1 MAKLKSSNRASRYI
15 SWIIASVAAVL
26 LVAVAGAYFFI
37 SSQPIIKSSEIKDVS
52 FPVYSPTKEPKGY
65 ELDRSATQ
73 LSKDTFSYTFASD
86 SDYDD
91 DIVVTLQPVP
101 SGFDMTKLIGSGTV
115 TTRST
120 DLGILYDLSTPSKT
134 QYLLK
139 TEKTL
144 IFFTSQDDVS
154 VEEVTSLV
162 DSLVKL

>member
-15 SWIIASVAAVL
+15 RWIVGVAIVL
-26 LVAVAGAYFFI
+26 LVAIAGAYFFI
-37 SSQPIIKSSEIKDVS
+37 SRQPIIKQSEIKDVS
-52 FPVYSPTKEPKGY
+52 FPIYSPTKEPKGY

-73 LSKDTFSYTFASD
+73 LSKDTFSYTFVSD
-86 SDYDD
+86 SDDD

-101 SGFDMTKLIGSGTV
+101 SGFDMTKLVGSGTV

-139 TEKTL
+139 TEETL

-154 VEEVTSLV
+154 VEQVASLV

>member
-1 MAKLKSSNRASRYI
+1 MAKFKSSSRAPRYI
-15 SWIIASVAAVL
+15 RWIVGVAIVL
-26 LVAVAGAYFFI
+26 LVAIAGAYFFI
-37 SSQPIIKSSEIKDVS
+37 SRQPIIKQSEIKDVS
-52 FPVYSPTKEPKGY
+52 FPIYSPTKEPKGY

-73 LSKDTFSYTFASD
+73 LSKDTFSYTFVSD
-86 SDYDD
+86 SDDD

-101 SGFDMTKLIGSGTV
+101 SGFDMTKLVGSGTV

-154 VEEVTSLV
+154 VEEVTSIV

>member
-1 MAKLKSSNRASRYI
+1 MAKFKSSSRASRYI
-15 SWIIASVAAVL
+15 RWIVGVAIVL
-26 LVAVAGAYFFI
+26 LVAIAGAYFFI
-37 SSQPIIKSSEIKDVS
+37 SRQPIIKPSEIKDVS
-52 FPVYSPTKEPKGY
+52 FPIYSPTKEPKGY

-73 LSKDTFSYTFASD
+73 LSKDTFSYTFVSD
-86 SDYDD
+86 SDDD

-139 TEKTL
+139 TEETL

>member
-1 MAKLKSSNRASRYI
+1 MAKLKSSSRASRYI
-15 SWIIASVAAVL
+15 RWIVCAAIVL

-37 SSQPIIKSSEIKDVS
+37 SRQPIIKPSEIKDVS
-52 FPVYSPTKEPKGY
+52 FPIYSPTKEPKGY

-73 LSKDTFSYTFASD
+73 LSKDTFSYTFVSD
-86 SDYDD
+86 SDDD

-115 TTRST
+115 TTRGT

-139 TEKTL
+139 TEETL

-154 VEEVTSLV
+154 VEEVASLV

>member
-1 MAKLKSSNRASRYI
+1 MAKLKSSSRASRYI
-15 SWIIASVAAVL
+15 RWIVCAAIVL

-37 SSQPIIKSSEIKDVS
+37 SRQPIIKPSEIKDVS
-52 FPVYSPTKEPKGY
+52 FPIYSPTKEPKGY

-73 LSKDTFSYTFASD
+73 LSKDTFSYTFVSD
-86 SDYDD
+86 SDDD

-101 SGFDMTKLIGSGTV
+101 SGFDMTKLVGSGTV

-120 DLGILYDLSTPSKT
+120 DLGTLYDLSTPGKT

>member
-1 MAKLKSSNRASRYI
+1 MAKFKSSSRASRYI
-15 SWIIASVAAVL
+15 RWIVGVAIVL
-26 LVAVAGAYFFI
+26 LVAIAGAYFFI
-37 SSQPIIKSSEIKDVS
+37 SRQPIIKQSEIKDVS
-52 FPVYSPTKEPKGY
+52 FPIYSPTKEPKGY

-73 LSKDTFSYTFASD
+73 LSKDTFSYTFVSD
-86 SDYDD
+86 SDDD

-101 SGFDMTKLIGSGTV
+101 SGFDMTKLVGSGTV

-139 TEKTL
+139 TEETL

-154 VEEVTSLV
+154 VEQVASLV

>member
-1 MAKLKSSNRASRYI
+1 MAKFKSSSRASIYI
-15 SWIIASVAAVL
+15 RWIVGVAIVL
-26 LVAVAGAYFFI
+26 LVAIAGAYFFI
-37 SSQPIIKSSEIKDVS
+37 SRQPIIKPSEIKDVS
-52 FPVYSPTKEPKGY
+52 FPIYSPTKEPKGY

-73 LSKDTFSYTFASD
+73 LSKDTFSYTFVSD
-86 SDYDD
+86 SDDD

-120 DLGILYDLSTPSKT
+120 DLGTLYDLSTPGKT

-154 VEEVTSLV
+154 VEEVTSIV

>member
-1 MAKLKSSNRASRYI
+1 MAKFRSSSRAPRYI

-26 LVAVAGAYFFI
+26 LVAIAGAYFFI
-37 SSQPIIKSSEIKDVS
+37 SRQPIIKPREIKDVS
-52 FPVYSPTKEPKGY
+52 FPIYSPTKEPKGY

-73 LSKDTFSYTFASD
+73 LSKDTFSYTFVSD
-86 SDYDD
+86 SDDD

-101 SGFDMTKLIGSGTV
+101 SGFDMTKLVGSGTV

-139 TEKTL
+139 TEETL

-154 VEEVTSLV
+154 VEEVTSIV

>member
-15 SWIIASVAAVL
+15 RWTIVSVAAVL
-26 LVAVAGAYFFI
+26 LAAAAGAYFFI
-37 SSQPIIKSSEIKDVS
+37 SRQPIIKQSEIKDVS
-52 FPVYSPTKEPKGY
+52 FPIYSPTKEPKGY

-73 LSKDTFSYTFASD
+73 LSKDTFSYTFVSD
-86 SDYDD
+86 SDDD

-101 SGFDMTKLIGSGTV
+101 SGFDMTKLVGSGTV

-139 TEKTL
+139 TEETL
-144 IFFTSQDDVS
+144 IFFTSQGDVS
-154 VEEVTSLV
+154 VEEVASLV

>member
-1 MAKLKSSNRASRYI
+1 MAKFKSSSRASRYI
-15 SWIIASVAAVL
+15 RWIVGVAIVL
-26 LVAVAGAYFFI
+26 LVAIAGAYFFI
-37 SSQPIIKSSEIKDVS
+37 SRQPIIKQSEIKDVS
-52 FPVYSPTKEPKGY
+52 FPIYSPTKEPKGY

-73 LSKDTFSYTFASD
+73 LSKDTFSYTFVSD
-86 SDYDD
+86 SDDD

-101 SGFDMTKLIGSGTV
+101 SGFDMTKLVGSGTV

-162 DSLVKL
+162 DSLVEL

>member
-1 MAKLKSSNRASRYI
+1 MAKFKSSSRASRYI
-15 SWIIASVAAVL
+15 RWIVGVAIVL
-26 LVAVAGAYFFI
+26 LVAIAGAYFFI
-37 SSQPIIKSSEIKDVS
+37 SRQPIIKPSEIKDVS
-52 FPVYSPTKEPKGY
+52 FPIYSPTKEPKGY

-73 LSKDTFSYTFASD
+73 LSKDTFSYTFVSD
-86 SDYDD
+86 SDDD

-101 SGFDMTKLIGSGTV
+101 SGFDMTKLVGSGTV

-139 TEKTL
+139 TEETL

>member
-1 MAKLKSSNRASRYI
+1 MAKFKSSSRASRYI
-15 SWIIASVAAVL
+15 RWIVGVAIVL
-26 LVAVAGAYFFI
+26 LVVIAGAYFFI
-37 SSQPIIKSSEIKDVS
+37 SRQPIIKPSEIKDVP
-52 FPVYSPTKEPKGY
+52 FPIYSPTKEPKGY

-73 LSKDTFSYTFASD
+73 LSKDTFSYTFVSD
-86 SDYDD
+86 SDDD

-120 DLGILYDLSTPSKT
+120 DLGTLYDLSTPGKT

-144 IFFTSQDDVS
+144 IFFTSQDGVS
-154 VEEVTSLV
+154 VEEVTFLV

>member
-1 MAKLKSSNRASRYI
+1 MAKFKSSSRASRYI
-15 SWIIASVAAVL
+15 RWIVGAAIVL

-37 SSQPIIKSSEIKDVS
+37 SRQPIIKQSEIKDVS
-52 FPVYSPTKEPKGY
+52 FPIYSPTKEPKGY

-73 LSKDTFSYTFASD
+73 LSKDTFSYTFVSD
-86 SDYDD
+86 SDDD

-101 SGFDMTKLIGSGTV
+101 SGFDMTKLVGSGTV

-139 TEKTL
+139 TEETL

>member
-1 MAKLKSSNRASRYI
+1 MAKLKSSSRASRYI
-15 SWIIASVAAVL
+15 RWIVCAAIVL

-37 SSQPIIKSSEIKDVS
+37 SRQPIIKPSEIKDVS
-52 FPVYSPTKEPKGY
+52 FPIYSPTKEPKGY

-73 LSKDTFSYTFASD
+73 LSKDTFSYTFVSD
-86 SDYDD
+86 SDDD

-101 SGFDMTKLIGSGTV
+101 SGFDMTKLVGSGTV

-139 TEKTL
+139 TEETL

-154 VEEVTSLV
+154 VEEVASLV

>member
-1 MAKLKSSNRASRYI
+1 MAKLKSSSRASRYI
-15 SWIIASVAAVL
+15 RWIVGVAIVL
-26 LVAVAGAYFFI
+26 LVAIAGAYFFI
-37 SSQPIIKSSEIKDVS
+37 SRQPIIKQSEIKDVS
-52 FPVYSPTKEPKGY
+52 FPIYSPTKEPKGY

-73 LSKDTFSYTFASD
+73 LSKDTFSYTFVSD
-86 SDYDD
+86 SDDD

-101 SGFDMTKLIGSGTV
+101 SGFDMTKLVGSGTV

-139 TEKTL
+139 TEETL

>member
-1 MAKLKSSNRASRYI
+1 MAKFKSSSRASRYI
-15 SWIIASVAAVL
+15 RWIVGVAIVL
-26 LVAVAGAYFFI
+26 LVAIAGAYFFI
-37 SSQPIIKSSEIKDVS
+37 SRQPIIKPSEIKDVS
-52 FPVYSPTKEPKGY
+52 FPIYSPTKEPKGY

-73 LSKDTFSYTFASD
+73 LSKDTFSYTFVSD
-86 SDYDD
+86 SDDD

-101 SGFDMTKLIGSGTV
+101 SGFDMTKLVGSGTV

-139 TEKTL
+139 TEETL
-144 IFFTSQDDVS
+144 IFFTSQDDVG
-154 VEEVTSLV
+154 VEQVTSLV

>member
-1 MAKLKSSNRASRYI
+1 MAKFKSSSRAPRYI
-15 SWIIASVAAVL
+15 RWIVGVAIVL
-26 LVAVAGAYFFI
+26 LVAIAGAYFFI
-37 SSQPIIKSSEIKDVS
+37 SRQPIIKPSEIKDVS
-52 FPVYSPTKEPKGY
+52 FPIYSPTKEPKGY

-73 LSKDTFSYTFASD
+73 LSKDTFSYTFVSD
-86 SDYDD
+86 SDDD

-101 SGFDMTKLIGSGTV
+101 SGFDMTKLVGSGTV

-139 TEKTL
+139 TEETL

-154 VEEVTSLV
+154 VEEVASV
-162 DSLVKL
+162 VASLVKL

>member
-1 MAKLKSSNRASRYI
+1 MAKFRSSSRAPRYI
-15 SWIIASVAAVL
+15 RWIVGVAIVL
-26 LVAVAGAYFFI
+26 LVAIAGAYFFI
-37 SSQPIIKSSEIKDVS
+37 SRQPIIKPSEIKDVS
-52 FPVYSPTKEPKGY
+52 FPIYSPTKEPKGY

-73 LSKDTFSYTFASD
+73 LSKDTFSYTFVSD
-86 SDYDD
+86 SDDD

-120 DLGILYDLSTPSKT
+120 DLGTLYDLSTPSKT

-139 TEKTL
+139 TEETL

>member
-1 MAKLKSSNRASRYI
+1 MAKFKSSSRASRYI
-15 SWIIASVAAVL
+15 RWIVGVAIVL
-26 LVAVAGAYFFI
+26 LVAIAGAYFFI
-37 SSQPIIKSSEIKDVS
+37 SRQPIIKQSEIKDVS
-52 FPVYSPTKEPKGY
+52 FPIYSPTKEPKGY

-73 LSKDTFSYTFASD
+73 LSKDTFSYTFVSD
-86 SDYDD
+86 SDDD

-101 SGFDMTKLIGSGTV
+101 SGFDMTKLVGSGTV

-139 TEKTL
+139 TEETL
-144 IFFTSQDDVS
+144 IFFTSQGDVS
-154 VEEVTSLV
+154 VEEVASLV

>member
-15 SWIIASVAAVL
+15 RWTIVSVAAVL

-37 SSQPIIKSSEIKDVS
+37 SRQPIIKPSEIKDVS
-52 FPVYSPTKEPKGY
+52 FPIYSPTKEPKGY

-73 LSKDTFSYTFASD
+73 LSKDTFSYTFVSD
-86 SDYDD
+86 SDDD

-115 TTRST
+115 TTRGT

-139 TEKTL
+139 TEETL

-154 VEEVTSLV
+154 VEEVASLV

>member
-73 LSKDTFSYTFASD
+73 LSKDTFSYTFVSD
-86 SDYDD
+86 TDYDD

-139 TEKTL
+139 TEETL
-144 IFFTSQDDVS
+144 IFFTSQDDIS
-154 VEEVTSLV
+154 VEEVASLV

>member
-1 MAKLKSSNRASRYI
+1 MAKLKSSSRASRYI
-15 SWIIASVAAVL
+15 RWIVGVAIVL
-26 LVAVAGAYFFI
+26 LVAIAGAYFFI
-37 SSQPIIKSSEIKDVS
+37 SRQPIIKPSEIKDVS
-52 FPVYSPTKEPKGY
+52 FPIYSPTKEPKGY

-73 LSKDTFSYTFASD
+73 LSKDTFSYTFVSD
-86 SDYDD
+86 SDDD

-101 SGFDMTKLIGSGTV
+101 SGFDMTKLVGSGTV

-139 TEKTL
+139 TEETL

-154 VEEVTSLV
+154 VEEVASLV

>member
-1 MAKLKSSNRASRYI
+1 MAKFKSSSRASRYI
-15 SWIIASVAAVL
+15 RWIVGVAIVL
-26 LVAVAGAYFFI
+26 LVAIAGAYFFI
-37 SSQPIIKSSEIKDVS
+37 SRQPIIKQSEIKDVS
-52 FPVYSPTKEPKGY
+52 FPIYSPTKEPKGY

-73 LSKDTFSYTFASD
+73 LSKDTFSYTFVSD
-86 SDYDD
+86 SDDD

-139 TEKTL
+139 TEETL

-154 VEEVTSLV
+154 VEEVASLV

>member
-1 MAKLKSSNRASRYI
+1 MAKFKSSSRAPRYI
-15 SWIIASVAAVL
+15 RWIAGVAIVL
-26 LVAVAGAYFFI
+26 LVAIAGAYFFI
-37 SSQPIIKSSEIKDVS
+37 SRQPIIKQSEIKDVS
-52 FPVYSPTKEPKGY
+52 FPIYSPTKEPKGY

-73 LSKDTFSYTFASD
+73 LSKDTFSYTFVSD
-86 SDYDD
+86 SDDD

-101 SGFDMTKLIGSGTV
+101 SGFDMTKLVGSGTV

-139 TEKTL
+139 TEETL

-154 VEEVTSLV
+154 VEEVASLV

>member
-1 MAKLKSSNRASRYI
+1 MAKFKSFSRASVYI
-15 SWIIASVAAVL
+15 RWIVGVAIVL
-26 LVAVAGAYFFI
+26 LVAIAGAYFFI
-37 SSQPIIKSSEIKDVS
+37 SRQPIIKQSEIKDVS
-52 FPVYSPTKEPKGY
+52 FPIYSPTKEPKGY

-73 LSKDTFSYTFASD
+73 LSKDTFSYTFVSD
-86 SDYDD
+86 SDDD

-115 TTRST
+115 TTRGT

-139 TEKTL
+139 TEETL

-154 VEEVTSLV
+154 VEQVASLV

>member
-1 MAKLKSSNRASRYI
+1 MAKFKSSSRASRYI
-15 SWIIASVAAVL
+15 RWIVGVAIVL
-26 LVAVAGAYFFI
+26 LVAIAGAYFFI
-37 SSQPIIKSSEIKDVS
+37 SRQPIIKPSEIKDVS
-52 FPVYSPTKEPKGY
+52 FPIYSPTKEPKGY

-73 LSKDTFSYTFASD
+73 LSKDTFSYTFVSD
-86 SDYDD
+86 SDDD

-101 SGFDMTKLIGSGTV
+101 SGFDMTKLVGSGTV

-139 TEKTL
+139 TEETL
-144 IFFTSQDDVS
+144 IFFTSQGDVS
-154 VEEVTSLV
+154 VEEVASLV

>member
-1 MAKLKSSNRASRYI
+1 MAKFKSSSRASRYI
-15 SWIIASVAAVL
+15 RWIVGVAIVL
-26 LVAVAGAYFFI
+26 LVAIAGAYFFI
-37 SSQPIIKSSEIKDVS
+37 SRQPIIKQSEIKDVS
-52 FPVYSPTKEPKGY
+52 FPIYSPTKEPKGY

-73 LSKDTFSYTFASD
+73 LSKDTFSYTFVSD
-86 SDYDD
+86 SDDD

-101 SGFDMTKLIGSGTV
+101 SGFDMTKLVGSGTV

-139 TEKTL
+139 AEETL
-144 IFFTSQDDVS
+144 IFFTSQDDIS

>member
-15 SWIIASVAAVL
+15 RWTIVSVAAVL

-37 SSQPIIKSSEIKDVS
+37 SRQPIIKPSEIKDVS
-52 FPVYSPTKEPKGY
+52 FPIYSPTKEPKGY

-73 LSKDTFSYTFASD
+73 LSKDTFSYTFVSD
-86 SDYDD
+86 SDDD

-101 SGFDMTKLIGSGTV
+101 SGFDMTKLVGSGTV

-139 TEKTL
+139 TEETL
-144 IFFTSQDDVS
+144 IFFTSQDDIS
-154 VEEVTSLV
+154 VEEVASLV

>member
-1 MAKLKSSNRASRYI
+1 MAKFKSSSRAPRYI
-15 SWIIASVAAVL
+15 RWIVGVAIVL
-26 LVAVAGAYFFI
+26 LVAIAGAYFFI
-37 SSQPIIKSSEIKDVS
+37 SRQPIIKQSEIKDVS
-52 FPVYSPTKEPKGY
+52 FPIYSPTKEPKGY

-73 LSKDTFSYTFASD
+73 LSKDTFSYTFVSD
-86 SDYDD
+86 SDDD

-115 TTRST
+115 TTRGT

-139 TEKTL
+139 TEETL

-154 VEEVTSLV
+154 VEEVASLV

>member
-1 MAKLKSSNRASRYI
+1 MAKFKSSSRASRYI
-15 SWIIASVAAVL
+15 RWIVGVAIVL
-26 LVAVAGAYFFI
+26 LVAIAGAYFFI
-37 SSQPIIKSSEIKDVS
+37 SRQPIIKPSEIKDVP
-52 FPVYSPTKEPKGY
+52 FPIYSPTKAPKGY

-73 LSKDTFSYTFASD
+73 LSKDTFSYTFVSD
-86 SDYDD
+86 SDDD

-101 SGFDMTKLIGSGTV
+101 SGFDMTKLVGSGTV
-115 TTRST
+115 TTRGT

-139 TEKTL
+139 TEETL

-154 VEEVTSLV
+154 VEEVASLV

>member
-1 MAKLKSSNRASRYI
+1 MAKFKSSSRASRYI
-15 SWIIASVAAVL
+15 RWIVGVAIVL
-26 LVAVAGAYFFI
+26 LVAIAGAYFFI
-37 SSQPIIKSSEIKDVS
+37 SRQPIIKQSEIKDVS
-52 FPVYSPTKEPKGY
+52 FPIYSPTKEPKGY
-65 ELDRSATQ
+65 GLDRSATQ
-73 LSKDTFSYTFASD
+73 LSKDTFSYTFVSD
-86 SDYDD
+86 SDDD

-101 SGFDMTKLIGSGTV
+101 SGFDMTKLVGSGTV

-139 TEKTL
+139 TEETL

-154 VEEVTSLV
+154 VEEVASLV

>member
-1 MAKLKSSNRASRYI
+1 
-15 SWIIASVAAVL
+15 VL
-26 LVAVAGAYFFI
+26 LVAIAGAYFFI
-37 SSQPIIKSSEIKDVS
+37 SRQPIIKPSEIKDVS
-52 FPVYSPTKEPKGY
+52 FPIYSPTKEPKGY

-73 LSKDTFSYTFASD
+73 LSKDTFSYTFVSD
-86 SDYDD
+86 SDDD

-101 SGFDMTKLIGSGTV
+101 SGFDMTKLVGSGTV

-139 TEKTL
+139 TEETL

-154 VEEVTSLV
+154 VEQVASLV

>member
-1 MAKLKSSNRASRYI
+1 MAKLKSSSRASRYI
-15 SWIIASVAAVL
+15 RWIVCAAIVL

-37 SSQPIIKSSEIKDVS
+37 SRQPIIKPSEIKDVP
-52 FPVYSPTKEPKGY
+52 FPIYSPTKEPKGY

-73 LSKDTFSYTFASD
+73 LSKDTFSYTFVSD
-86 SDYDD
+86 SDDD

-115 TTRST
+115 TTRGT

-139 TEKTL
+139 TEETL

>member
-1 MAKLKSSNRASRYI
+1 MAKLKSSSRASRYI
-15 SWIIASVAAVL
+15 RWTIVSVAAVL

-37 SSQPIIKSSEIKDVS
+37 SRQPIIKPSEIKDVS
-52 FPVYSPTKEPKGY
+52 FPIYSPTKEPKGY

-73 LSKDTFSYTFASD
+73 LSKDTFSYTFVSD
-86 SDYDD
+86 SDDD

-101 SGFDMTKLIGSGTV
+101 SGFDMTKLVGSGTV

-139 TEKTL
+139 TEETL
-144 IFFTSQDDVS
+144 IFFTSQDDIS
-154 VEEVTSLV
+154 VEEVASLV

>member
-1 MAKLKSSNRASRYI
+1 MAKLKSSSRASRYI
-15 SWIIASVAAVL
+15 RWIVCAAIVL

-37 SSQPIIKSSEIKDVS
+37 SRQPIIKPSEIKDVS
-52 FPVYSPTKEPKGY
+52 FPIYSPTKEPKGY

-73 LSKDTFSYTFASD
+73 LSKDTFSYTFVSD
-86 SDYDD
+86 SDDD

-101 SGFDMTKLIGSGTV
+101 SGFDMTKLVGSGTV

-139 TEKTL
+139 TEETL

-154 VEEVTSLV
+154 VEQVASLV

>member
-1 MAKLKSSNRASRYI
+1 MAKFKSSSRASRYI
-15 SWIIASVAAVL
+15 RWIVGVAIVL
-26 LVAVAGAYFFI
+26 LVAIAGAYFFI
-37 SSQPIIKSSEIKDVS
+37 SRQPIIKQSEIKDVS
-52 FPVYSPTKEPKGY
+52 FPIYSPTKEPKGY

-73 LSKDTFSYTFASD
+73 LSKDTFSYTFVSD
-86 SDYDD
+86 SDDD

-101 SGFDMTKLIGSGTV
+101 SGFDMTKLVGSGTV

-139 TEKTL
+139 TEETL
-144 IFFTSQDDVS
+144 IFFTSQDDIS

-162 DSLVKL
+162 DSLVEL